1 MNANELSFSK
11 NSKIDFIISIDDI
24 ITIRIISEV
33 DHPLPIENTCSLL
46 ISTFIKQYIVIFY
59 NYDVRDDWIKAIHS
73 QIQIHKDK
81 CTVSFINK
89 SSFNTTSISNN
100 SNNINNNNNN
110 NINNNEYIINNNNKN
125 NSIINNNN
133 NEQTLFPNIPLK
145 SYVSYSEDWILN
157 ERMLL
162 NTRNYT
168 SNGVYYQLSH
178 SSLELSK

>member
-1 MNANELSFSK
+1 MNANELSFCK

-33 DHPLPIENTCSLL
+33 DHPLPIENTCSFL
-46 ISTFIKQYIVIFY
+46 ISTFIKQYLIIFY
-59 NYDVRDDWIKAIHS
+59 NNDIRDDWIKVIHS

-81 CTVSFINK
+81 CTVTFINK
-89 SSFNTTSISNN
+89 SSFTTTSINNN
-100 SNNINNNNNN
+100 SNNNNNN
-110 NINNNEYIINNNNKN
+110 NNEYIFNNNNNNNN

-145 SYVSYSEDWILN
+145 SYVSYSDDWVLN
-157 ERMLL
+157 DRILL

-168 SNGVYYQLSH
+168 SNGFYYQLSH
-178 SSLELSK
+178 SSLELGK